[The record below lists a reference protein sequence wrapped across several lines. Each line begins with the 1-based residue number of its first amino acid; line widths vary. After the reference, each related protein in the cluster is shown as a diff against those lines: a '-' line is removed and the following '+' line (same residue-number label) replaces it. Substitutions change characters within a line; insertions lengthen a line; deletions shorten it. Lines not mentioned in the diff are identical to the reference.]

1 MKKKT
6 NLTLVDLSKGIIT
19 DVDTMET
26 RELTE
31 EEKENY
37 TEK

>member
-6 NLTLVDLSKGIIT
+6 NLTFVDLSEGTIT
-19 DVDTMET
+19 DVDTMKT

-31 EEKENY
+31 EEKKNY